1 MSAVAFV
8 TPCWDPLSITHSP
21 IRVPKVFNLQVHKT
35 TRQHHTEGKLP
46 GSKPEILIV
55 EPRDGHFNN
64 SVVVL
69 LQVVLGSHTETR
81 CSGGFQ
87 AGGLVLFV
95 GECPQL
101 LLGACHRE

>member
-8 TPCWDPLSITHSP
+8 MPCCDPLSISHSP
-21 IRVPKVFNLQVHKT
+21 MRVPKVFNLQVHKT
-35 TRQHHTEGKLP
+35 TRQHHTEDRLP

-55 EPRDGHFNN
+55 EPRDRHFNN
-64 SVVVL
+64 SVAVF
-69 LQVVLGSHTETR
+69 LQVVLGSHTETGS
-81 CSGGFQ
+81 SGGFQ